1 MARHLGI
8 RIALGAVTVAGVIL
22 LTFVLMFLVPGDP
35 ARGIAGPRAD
45 AETLALVR
53 ANLNLDASWL
63 AQLWSYATGVVQ
75 GDLGVSYVRREPVTD
90 LLMERL
96 PATALLALTGLAIS
110 VVVGSALGVWDGLRA
125 RRSRLLATVNVGL
138 LSIPTFSMAFTLL
151 LVFGYKLEWFPIT
164 GGTGAANLVLPAVT
178 LGLWGIPYYASVV
191 RDGMQEVLAAPYTRT
206 AVAKGLPR
214 RNVITRH
221 VLRNALSPVVTMV
234 GLDFAIYMSGV
245 VFVENVFA
253 WPGIGQ
259 LQTQAFAD
267 LDRPLLMG
275 TVVVAAIVVVAANLA
290 ADTTRMLLDPRTRE
304 QPR

>member
-75 GDLGVSYVRREPVTD
+75 GDLGVSYVRREAVTD

-214 RNVITRH
+214 RSVITRH

>member
-1 MARHLGI
+1 MARHLGT
-8 RIALGAVTVAGVIL
+8 RIALGPVTVAGVIL

-63 AQLWSYATGVVQ
+63 AQLWTYATGVVQ

-214 RNVITRH
+214 RNVITGH

>member
-8 RIALGAVTVAGVIL
+8 RAALGAVTIAGVVV
-22 LTFVLMFLVPGDP
+22 LTFVLMFVVPGDP

-53 ANLNLDASWL
+53 ANLHLDGSL
-63 AQLWSYATGVVQ
+63 ATQLWSYMSGIVR

-90 LLMERL
+90 LLAARL
-96 PATALLALTGLAIS
+96 PATAILACAGLALS
-110 VVVGSALGVWDGLRA
+110 VVLGSALGVWDGLRP

-138 LSIPTFSMAFTLL
+138 LSIPTFSMGFTLL
-151 LVFGYKLEWFPIT
+151 LIFGYKLSLFPIT

-178 LGLWGIPYYASVV
+178 LALWGVPYYASVV

-206 AVAKGLPR
+206 AVGKGLPR
-214 RNVITRH
+214 RAVITGH

-259 LQTQAFAD
+259 LQTQAFGD
-267 LDRPLLMG
+267 LDRPVLMG
-275 TVVVAAIVVVAANLA
+275 TVVVAAVIVVAANLA
-290 ADTTRMLLDPRTRE
+290 ADTARMFLDPRTRE
-304 QPR
+304 QPA